1 MDTLF
6 HFVDASLFA
15 SLVQMKDS
23 GKFQFLNKKEYQE
36 IYRHVR
42 ECVDLCHRDGV
53 IKDEVAKNPEK
64 YMIIDEGMIP
74 MLKEFRNNGVKVF
87 LLTNSYWEH
96 TSVAMNYLYHEKKV
110 DEEVMR
116 KNEWMELFDIIV
128 VGACKP
134 AFLVD
139 PYLNLFR
146 VIHKDGSLLNTDGLF
161 EIEAMGENGAQ
172 SFLKIGNTFQGGNWK
187 HLTALLETEAG
198 EQILYVGDHLYSD
211 VLRSKRELGWRSV
224 FIMPEIVE
232 EMEAF
237 HSQRSLQQKIIEL
250 RKLRDELSLYGDLIR
265 RSENLNDPC
274 VQEKLSNIALDDE
287 KIKNVLTSLADMY
300 HGSFHHIWGMMFQAG
315 YQDSRFA
322 YFVQNYACLYTAKA
336 SNIGLA
342 STSRSFR
349 TSAEMLPH
357 DKLLSDD
364 KSRFLY

>member
-1 MDTLF
+1 
-6 HFVDASLFA
+6 
-15 SLVQMKDS
+15 
-23 GKFQFLNKKEYQE
+23 
-36 IYRHVR
+36 
-42 ECVDLCHRDGV
+42 
-53 IKDEVAKNPEK
+53 
-64 YMIIDEGMIP
+64 MIIDEGMIP

-224 FIMPEIVE
+224 FIMPKIVK

-237 HSQRSLQQKIIEL
+237 HS
-250 RKLRDELSLYGDLIR
+250 
-265 RSENLNDPC
+265 
-274 VQEKLSNIALDDE
+274 
-287 KIKNVLTSLADMY
+287 
-300 HGSFHHIWGMMFQAG
+300 
-315 YQDSRFA
+315 
-322 YFVQNYACLYTAKA
+322 
-336 SNIGLA
+336 
-342 STSRSFR
+342 
-349 TSAEMLPH
+349 
-357 DKLLSDD
+357 
-364 KSRFLY
+364 